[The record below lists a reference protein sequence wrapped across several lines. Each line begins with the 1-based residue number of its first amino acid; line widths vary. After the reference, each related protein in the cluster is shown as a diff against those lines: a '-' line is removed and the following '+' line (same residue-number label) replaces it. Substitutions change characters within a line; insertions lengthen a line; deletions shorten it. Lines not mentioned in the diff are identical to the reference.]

1 MEGQVEQVPSAAP
14 AVEQQPKQQPA
25 KGGNKKEKKAAAP
38 KVEEPE
44 WIKHRIAIWD
54 ELKKQSAQE
63 GAFTLSSPILRNFYL
78 ILHLSSLLVM

>member
-1 MEGQVEQVPSAAP
+1 MEGQVEQVPSAP
-14 AVEQQPKQQPA
+14 AEQKQQPA
-25 KGGNKKEKKAAAP
+25 KGGNKKEKKAPAP

-63 GAFTLSSPILRNFYL
+63 GAFTCPIQVLFCFFYA
-78 ILHLSSLLVM
+78 IFT